1 VSENLR
7 NSVVVGL
14 KFNNAVE
21 IGVLMKNEQEDKCG
35 TGNNNNI
42 DNSGDN
48 IHISENGMDNATRVK
63 VNMSAR

>member
-1 VSENLR
+1 
-7 NSVVVGL
+7 
-14 KFNNAVE
+14 
-21 IGVLMKNEQEDKCG
+21 MKNEQEDKCG